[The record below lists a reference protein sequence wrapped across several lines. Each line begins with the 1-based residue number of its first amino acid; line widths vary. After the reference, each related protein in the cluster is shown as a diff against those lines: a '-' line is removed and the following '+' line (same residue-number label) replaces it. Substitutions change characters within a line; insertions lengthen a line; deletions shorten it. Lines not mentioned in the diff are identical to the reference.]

1 MGLLGA
7 GIGGILGARG
17 GWLWALIGAAIGSGI
32 EEHVRASRR
41 TDQQGGGDEGVGSR
55 ELFVLGA
62 ISAMLAKMAKADGHV
77 SEREVRYCEGV
88 FDRLGLHGEKRKY
101 CIRVFRTAK
110 NDARSI
116 FDYASSFASE
126 QTDESVREIVY
137 DILWDLACVDG
148 RLGSAE
154 REILR
159 RIPGPLGVDPRL
171 YAWQCARRH
180 LSEEGARA
188 PSRDDPYAVLGCAR
202 TASDEEL
209 RSAYRAKAKRLHP
222 DMLRA
227 QGLSEELVGRATEQ
241 MARLNAAWDEIK
253 KARGIAS

>member
-41 TDQQGGGDEGVGSR
+41 TGSSGGDEDAGSR

-62 ISAMLAKMAKADGHV
+62 ISAMLAKMAKADGRV
-77 SEREVRYCEGV
+77 SENEVRYCESV
-88 FDRLGLHGEKRKY
+88 FDRLGLRGEKRKY

-110 NDARSI
+110 NDAHSI
-116 FDYASSFASE
+116 YAYASSFAAE

-159 RIPGPLGVDPRL
+159 QITGPLGVNPRL
-171 YAWQCARRH
+171 YAWQCSRRH
-180 LSEEGARA
+180 VSEEGARA
-188 PSRDDPYAVLGCAR
+188 PTRDDPYAVLGCAR

-209 RSAYRAKAKRLHP
+209 RNAFRAKAKRLHP

-253 KARGIAS
+253 KERGIAS